1 MKMLH
6 RFFVNR
12 QCFLDDKVVI
22 TDQQAHQIL
31 RVLRL
36 GVGDHI
42 IVLDNEGWEYEVVL
56 VAINKGQLTFEI
68 IDKRQAHG
76 EPQTRITLYQ
86 SMLARDKFEW
96 LLQKCTEVGVW
107 RFIPVITR
115 RSLVRKSDTVGPAK
129 LERWQRIITEAA
141 EQSHRGLI
149 PEIDRPIGFTECL
162 SQLSEFDLALIAS
175 LDEDSKPLGKLMPD
189 QVKPKNIA
197 LLIGPE
203 GGFTDDEIKL
213 ACENGAAA
221 FSLGPRVLRTET
233 AAMVASAL
241 VLYELG
247 QMEK

>member
-12 QCFLDDKVVI
+12 QCFHDAKVVI

-36 GVGDHI
+36 RIGDHI
-42 IVLDNEGWEYEVVL
+42 IVLDNQGWEYEVGL
-56 VAINKGQLTFEI
+56 VEINKNRLTFDQ
-68 IDKRQAHG
+68 IDKRQAKG
-76 EPQTRITLYQ
+76 EPQTRITLFQ

-96 LLQKCTEVGVW
+96 VLQKCTEVGIC
-107 RFIPVITR
+107 RFIPVITQ
-115 RSLVRKSDTVGPAK
+115 RSLVRDSDTISPAK
-129 LERWQRIITEAA
+129 IERWQRIIAEAA

-149 PEIDRPIGFTECL
+149 PEIDHPIGFSECIG
-162 SQLSEFDLALIAS
+162 QLSEFDLSLIAS
-175 LDEDSKPLGKLMPD
+175 FAEDSKSLNQITGD
-189 QVKPKNIA
+189 RCESKNIA

-203 GGFTDDEIKL
+203 GGFTDDEIRL
-213 ACENGAAA
+213 ACEIGAASL
-221 FSLGPRVLRTET
+221 SLGPRVLRTET

-241 VLYELG
+241 LLYELG

>member
-12 QCFLDDKVVI
+12 QCFHDSKVVI

-36 GVGDHI
+36 RAGDHI

-56 VAINKGQLTFEI
+56 SDIVKNQIKCDI
-68 IDKRQAHG
+68 IDKRRAKG
-76 EPQTRITLYQ
+76 EPQTKITLYQ
-86 SMLARDKFEW
+86 SMLAREKFEW
-96 LLQKCTEVGVW
+96 MLQKCTEVGVC
-107 RFIPVITR
+107 RFIPVITQ

-149 PEIDRPIGFTECL
+149 PEINGPIGFKECI
-162 SQLSEFDLALIAS
+162 SRLSEFDLALIAS
-175 LDEDSKPLGKLMPD
+175 LDEDSKPLGKCLEECG
-189 QVKPKNIA
+189 KPKNVA
-197 LLIGPE
+197 LMIGSE
-203 GGFTDDEIKL
+203 GGFTDDEIRL
-213 ACENGAAA
+213 ACENGASAI
-221 FSLGPRVLRTET
+221 SLGPRVLRTET

-247 QMEK
+247 QME

>member
-6 RFFVNR
+6 RFFVNH
-12 QCFLDDKVVI
+12 QCFQDSKVVI

-36 GVGDHI
+36 RVGDSI

-56 VAINKGQLTFEI
+56 ADIVKNQIKCDI
-68 IDKRQAHG
+68 IDKRRAKG

-86 SMLARDKFEW
+86 SMLAREKIEW

-107 RFIPVITR
+107 RFTPVITQ
-115 RSLVRKSDTVGPAK
+115 RSLVRNSDTVGPAK

-149 PEIDRPIGFTECL
+149 PEIDRPIGFAECISRL
-162 SQLSEFDLALIAS
+162 SDFDLVLIAS
-175 LDEDSKPLGKLMPD
+175 LDEGSKPLGKLTGNC
-189 QVKPKNIA
+189 VKPKNIA

-203 GGFTDDEIKL
+203 GGFTDDEIRL
-213 ACENGAAA
+213 ACENGASA

>member
-12 QCFLDDKVVI
+12 QCFHDSKVVI

-36 GVGDHI
+36 RAGDHI

-56 VAINKGQLTFEI
+56 AAINKSQLTFEV
-68 IDKRQAHG
+68 IDKRQAKG

-96 LLQKCTEVGVW
+96 VLQKCTEVGVW

-115 RSLVRKSDTVGPAK
+115 RSLVRKSDTFGPAK

-149 PEIDRPIGFTECL
+149 PEINRPIGFKECI
-162 SQLSEFDLALIAS
+162 SQLSEFDLVLIAS
-175 LDEDSKPLGKLMPD
+175 LSEDSKPLGKFTGD
-189 QVKPKNIA
+189 CGKPKNIA
-197 LLIGPE
+197 ILIGPE
-203 GGFTDDEIKL
+203 GGFTDDEIRL

-221 FSLGPRVLRTET
+221 ISLGPRVLRTET
-233 AAMVASAL
+233 AAVVASAL

-247 QMEK
+247 QMER

>member
-12 QCFLDDKVVI
+12 QCFHDSKVVI

-36 GVGDHI
+36 RAGDRV

-56 VAINKGQLTFEI
+56 VAINKSQLTFEL
-68 IDKRQAHG
+68 IDKRRAKG
-76 EPQTRITLYQ
+76 EPQTRIILYQ
-86 SMLARDKFEW
+86 SMLAREKFEW
-96 LLQKCTEVGVW
+96 LLQKCTEVGVC
-107 RFIPVITR
+107 RFTPVITQ

-162 SQLSEFDLALIAS
+162 SRLSEFDLVLIAS
-175 LDEDSKPLGKLMPD
+175 LDEDSKPLGKCLEECG
-189 QVKPKNIA
+189 KPKNIA

-203 GGFTDDEIKL
+203 GGFTDDEIRL
-213 ACENGAAA
+213 AYENGAAA
-221 FSLGPRVLRTET
+221 INLGPRVLRTET